1 MYIRSYSGSQPVDHC
16 NSIRINKEHV
26 SDDVLSHSLTEAKQT
41 STSSRIYSRSE
52 HSGTEGS
59 NCSALRSPRRHRQ
72 QAIRGGSVDG
82 EFKKKQVKRKTSD
95 DNGFG
100 KCH

>member
-1 MYIRSYSGSQPVDHC
+1 M
-16 NSIRINKEHV
+16 EHV
-26 SDDVLSHSLTEAKQT
+26 SDDVLSRSLTEAKQT
-41 STSSRIYSRSE
+41 STSSRIYSRPG

-59 NCSALRSPRRHRQ
+59 SYTALRSPRRHRQ